1 MTLLDASV
9 EQLAQDRYVAERDGL
24 AFTIIEGDMA
34 DLSALADDAFDLI
47 FNPPSTM
54 FVPHL
59 QPVWQECNRVLRPGG
74 TLMTGFI
81 NPDEFV
87 FDADALDNEGAFV
100 VRHSLPYVEYDT
112 LVAAER
118 EERRQA
124 KAMFHFSHTMESQL
138 GGILDAGFVITGF
151 YEDRRPRPTATGFGI
166 TCPASSW
173 SAPTKEPS
181 SDACRLRFHAKS
193 LAIGGLPG
201 DAALEVGAP
210 DRPPSPTSPVGS
222 RVDLLHR
229 GSGRS
234 AGAVDGDCE
243 GGTDLAHA
251 NLGQPSQPLD
261 EDGDRDAFDRVEV
274 HRRAKRHRV
283 VTRFEH
289 HLARKPADGRR
300 AGSHEGA
307 AMPWDDH
314 VAGQDND
321 RSATD
326 PGHLAPPDLPPGRVE
341 SHDAPAA
348 RRNVARSPHSSGS
361 SSGCSS

>member
-1 MTLLDASV
+1 MDIGDLNRAAWDHAVNAGDNPYTQVVTSEQVAAARTGEFSLYLSDGRPVPPAWVTRVSGLRVLCLASGGGQQAPIFAALGAEVTLLDASV

-151 YEDRRPRPTATGFGI
+151 YEDRRT
-166 TCPASSW
+166 
-173 SAPTKEPS
+173 E
-181 SDACRLRFHAKS
+181 
-193 LAIGGLPG
+193 
-201 DAALEVGAP
+201 
-210 DRPPSPTSPVGS
+210 
-222 RVDLLHR
+222 
-229 GSGRS
+229 
-234 AGAVDGDCE
+234 
-243 GGTDLAHA
+243 
-251 NLGQPSQPLD
+251 
-261 EDGDRDAFDRVEV
+261 
-274 HRRAKRHRV
+274 
-283 VTRFEH
+283 
-289 HLARKPADGRR
+289 ADGNRIRHYLPSFFVVR
-300 AGSHEGA
+300 AHKGA
-307 AMPWDDH
+307 I
-314 VAGQDND
+314 V
-321 RSATD
+321 
-326 PGHLAPPDLPPGRVE
+326 
-341 SHDAPAA
+341 
-348 RRNVARSPHSSGS
+348 
-361 SSGCSS
+361 